1 MTSIFDADGK
11 NIPCTVIEAGPCV
24 VTQLRTV
31 DTDGYTAVQLAFS
44 DKKEKNTTGSLER
57 FLHRMFLLF
66 VLLAGLGFAVW
77 LQIRSTSEVISSQS
91 IGRFERMSG
100 PGGLAGDVVIETEQ
114 GLYLLHGAPAIT
126 KGTLLIL
133 EVRATGAHF
142 ICDEAR
148 SLCLRTSSKK
158 FTAGNAL
165 PIPNAPAAVE
175 RQAP

>member
-1 MTSIFDADGK
+1 MKAPQDNDAEMDPK
-11 NIPCTVIEAGPCV
+11 N
-24 VTQLRTV
+24 RHN
-31 DTDGYTAVQLAFS
+31 QLAPLTQS
-44 DKKEKNTTGSLER
+44 NPSTPKKNSTSSSER
-57 FLHRMFLLF
+57 FLHRLFLL
-66 VLLAGLGFAVW
+66 LIILAGLGFWVW
-77 LQIRSTSEVISSQS
+77 LEIRLASEVVSRQS

-114 GLYLLHGAPAIT
+114 GLYLMHGAPAIS

-175 RQAP
+175 RQAQ

>member
-1 MTSIFDADGK
+1 MKTPQDNEAAVDPNNRLNLPAPLTQPNSSTRKKNSTS
-11 NIPCTVIEAGPCV
+11 
-24 VTQLRTV
+24 
-31 DTDGYTAVQLAFS
+31 
-44 DKKEKNTTGSLER
+44 SLER
-57 FLHRMFLLF
+57 FLHRLFLLL
-66 VLLAGLGFAVW
+66 VILAGLGFCVW
-77 LQIRSTSEVISSQS
+77 LEIRLASEVVSRQS

-175 RQAP
+175 RHAP

>member
-1 MTSIFDADGK
+1 MNKPQDNDATVNPK
-11 NIPCTVIEAGPCV
+11 NR
-24 VTQLRTV
+24 LN
-31 DTDGYTAVQLAFS
+31 QLAPLTQPNPS
-44 DKKEKNTTGSLER
+44 TRKKNSTSSLER
-57 FLHRMFLLF
+57 FLHRLFLLL
-66 VLLAGLGFAVW
+66 VILAGLGFWVW
-77 LQIRSTSEVISSQS
+77 LEIRLASEVVSRQP
-91 IGRFERMSG
+91 IGRFLRMSG

-126 KGTLLIL
+126 KGTLLIS

>member
-1 MTSIFDADGK
+1 MNKPQDNDAAVDPKNRLDQPAPLTQPNPSTRKMNSTS
-11 NIPCTVIEAGPCV
+11 
-24 VTQLRTV
+24 
-31 DTDGYTAVQLAFS
+31 
-44 DKKEKNTTGSLER
+44 SLER
-57 FLHRMFLLF
+57 FLHRLFLLL
-66 VLLAGLGFAVW
+66 VILAGLGFWVW
-77 LQIRSTSEVISSQS
+77 LEIRLASEVVSRQS

-142 ICDEAR
+142 IRDEAR

>member
-1 MTSIFDADGK
+1 MKAPQDNDAAVDPK
-11 NIPCTVIEAGPCV
+11 NRLNQPAPL
-24 VTQLRTV
+24 TQPNPSTP
-31 DTDGYTAVQLAFS
+31 
-44 DKKEKNTTGSLER
+44 KMNTTSSLEQ
-57 FLHRMFLLF
+57 FLHCLFLL
-66 VLLAGLGFAVW
+66 LIILSGLGFWVW
-77 LQIRSTSEVISSQS
+77 LEIRLASEVVSRQS

-114 GLYLLHGAPAIT
+114 GSYVLHGTPAVV
-126 KGTLLIL
+126 KGTRLLL

>member
-1 MTSIFDADGK
+1 MKAPPDNDASVDSK
-11 NIPCTVIEAGPCV
+11 NRLNQPAPL
-24 VTQLRTV
+24 TQPNPSTR
-31 DTDGYTAVQLAFS
+31 
-44 DKKEKNTTGSLER
+44 KMNTTSSLER
-57 FLHRMFLLF
+57 FLHRLFFLL
-66 VLLAGLGFAVW
+66 VILAGLGFWVW
-77 LQIRSTSEVISSQS
+77 LEIRLASEVVSRQS
-91 IGRFERMSG
+91 IGRFLRMSG

-126 KGTLLIL
+126 KGTPLIL

-158 FTAGNAL
+158 FKAGIAL
-165 PIPNAPAAVE
+165 PIPNAPGAVE